1 MGQRGV
7 TRVVSVFLVLAYL
20 VAAPAAVSTDSI
32 PAAGGNIAITP
43 IMHASVQ
50 VEHAGKVIHVDPWS
64 QGDYS
69 NAKPAELILI
79 TDIHEDHLDLPAV
92 QKIRKPSAPVVIPAA
107 SREKVPDGSVLA
119 NGETKNGCGCQRRSG
134 RAVRPEVQG
143 LPLAKPRI
151 ARSRQS
157 ISTRAKS
164 SGRFRTATRQITF
177 AITPRSRA

>member
-32 PAAGGNIAITP
+32 PAAGGNIAISP

-119 NGETKNGCGCQRRSG
+119 NGETKRVAGVSVEAVAMYDLKF
-134 RAVRPEVQG
+134 RACR
-143 LPLAKPRI
+143 LASLVWPDLGNQ
-151 ARSRQS
+151 SRQ
-157 ISTRAKS
+157 
-164 SGRFRTATRQITF
+164 GRNRLAGSARRH
-177 AITPRSRA
+177 AR